1 MVTFFAI
8 MNNITFPYVKFWK
21 VKKKEEE
28 NLESKKVLE
37 YHEIFLES

>member
-8 MNNITFPYVKFWK
+8 MNITFPYVKFWK
-21 VKKKEEE
+21 VKIKEEE